1 MEDYTKEEVLK
12 ALNLLDQTTR
22 KRVIV
27 DQRSY
32 LIGVLS
38 LKFGLAEHAIAKET
52 GLKRTKVNYN
62 KRLPIQFKDDVE
74 YQKNVYVYSQMFPYD
89 FSKIYTIKSQ
99 RKHTVVLTIDDK
111 LGKKLLK
118 IRDILGHEDI
128 RTTMLHLIEK
138 SIKLWEE

>member
-12 ALNLLDQTTR
+12 ALNLLDKNTR

-38 LKFGLAEHAIAKET
+38 QKFGLAEHAIAKET
-52 GLKRTKVNYN
+52 GLLRTKVNYN
-62 KRLPIQFKDDVE
+62 KRLPIQFKDDIE

-89 FSKIYTIKSQ
+89 FSKTYTIKSQ

-118 IRDILGHEDI
+118 VRDILGHEDI
-128 RTTMLHLIEK
+128 RATMLHLIQK

>member
-12 ALNLLDQTTR
+12 ALNLLDKTTR

-32 LIGVLS
+32 LIGILS
-38 LKFGLAEHAIAKET
+38 QKFGLAEHAIAKLT

-62 KRLPIQFKDDVE
+62 KRLPIQFKDDID
-74 YQKNVYVYSQMFPYD
+74 YQQNVYVYSQMFPYD
-89 FSKIYTIKSQ
+89 FSKTYTIKSQ
-99 RKHTVVLTIDDK
+99 RKHTVVLTIDEK

-118 IRDILGHEDI
+118 VRDILGHEDI

>member
-1 MEDYTKEEVLK
+1 MEDYTKEEVLR

-52 GLKRTKVNYN
+52 GLKRTKINYN

-74 YQKNVYVYSQMFPYD
+74 YQRNVYVYSQLFPHD
-89 FSKIYTIKSQ
+89 FSKSYTIKSQ

-118 IRDILGHEDI
+118 VRDILGHEDI